1 MKIYLLYLATLS
13 LITFFAYVADKAK
26 AKRGAWRIPEKVLL
40 SLGFFGGAVG
50 ALIAMQ
56 TVRHKTKHWYFYA
69 VNLLGIAWQIALLYL
84 IDSGVIQL

>member
-1 MKIYLLYLATLS
+1 MKIYVLFLATLS
-13 LITFFAYVADKAK
+13 LVTFFVYVADKAK

-69 VNLLGIAWQIALLYL
+69 VNFLGIAWQIAVLFL
-84 IDSGVIQL
+84 IHNGTIQI

>member
-1 MKIYLLYLATLS
+1 MKIYLLFLATIS
-13 LITFFAYVADKAK
+13 LITFFVYAADKAK

-40 SLGFFGGAVG
+40 SLGFFGGATG

-69 VNLLGIAWQIALLYL
+69 VNFLGIAWQIALLFF
-84 IDSGVIQL
+84 IHNGVIQL

>member
-1 MKIYLLYLATLS
+1 MKIYLIYLATLS
-13 LITFFAYVADKAK
+13 LITFFVYAVDKAK
-26 AKRGAWRIPEKVLL
+26 AKRGAWRISEKILL

-69 VNLLGIAWQIALLYL
+69 INFLGIAWQIALLYL
-84 IDSGVIQL
+84 IYSGVIQL

>member
-1 MKIYLLYLATLS
+1 MKIYLLFLATLS
-13 LITFFAYVADKAK
+13 LVTFFVYVADKAK

-56 TVRHKTKHWYFYA
+56 TVRHKTKHWYFTLTNILSIVGY
-69 VNLLGIAWQIALLYL
+69 
-84 IDSGVIQL
+84 SCVIYFLNK